1 MKLQRV
7 GFAYNPTNALAM
19 ELAERA
25 VGWCEVHGIAHWTL
39 QAADL
44 AEAINAATRQYAKR
58 QETWFRHQLRGPV
71 ESFDASGA
79 PEALANEVLARYRAA
94 AT

>member
-1 MKLQRV
+1 MLE
-7 GFAYNPTNALAM
+7 G
-19 ELAERA
+19 
-25 VGWCEVHGIAHWTL
+25 TL

-44 AEAINAATRQYAKR
+44 AEAISAATRQYAKR
-58 QETWFRHQLRGPV
+58 QETWLRHQLRGPV